1 MIYMKFEDLSF
12 EEAPKIYTEPP
23 GPKSKK
29 FLQLQREFEGSAV
42 SYPRHISVT
51 IDEGRGATIKDVD
64 GNVYIDFFGGAGVLT
79 VGHCNPFV
87 IEAVREQQKKITHT
101 LDFPTEIRL
110 KLIEKLRKVMP
121 GNLKENIKVQFG
133 GPTGSDAIEM
143 AIKLAKYY
151 TNRHSLIAFEGGYH
165 GMTSG
170 ACTLNSGKFWKE
182 KYIPMIPEVHF
193 VPYAYCY
200 RCPFNRTKDSCNFEC
215 VSFYEHILE
224 DPHSGVV
231 QPAAA
236 IIEPIQ
242 GEGGSIIPPDK
253 YIKRIEEISKK
264 YDVPI
269 VFDEIQAGFCR
280 TGKFFSFQHSGAT
293 PDIITMSKALGGGF
307 PLSAIVYRDELDV
320 WGEGAHIGTFRGNVA
335 AMAAGAASIDFM
347 IENNLAKYAEK
358 LGGSMLI
365 ELEKIKKN
373 SDIVGDVRGKG
384 MMFGI
389 EVVETKETKNAS
401 NELAD
406 EIRKKSFERGVL
418 VEIGGHY
425 SNVVRLLPPLVI
437 TKKLARKGI
446 RIIGEVI
453 EKVENDID

>member
-1 MIYMKFEDLSF
+1 MKFENLSF
-12 EEAPKIYTEPP
+12 EEAPKILGKLP
-23 GPKSKK
+23 GTGSKK
-29 FLQLQREFEGSAV
+29 LLQLQRETEGSAV
-42 SYPRHISVT
+42 SYPRNIPVVM
-51 IDEGRGATIKDVD
+51 DEGRGATIKDID
-64 GNVYIDFFGGAGVLT
+64 GNIYIDFFGGAGVLT

-87 IEAVREQQKKITHT
+87 MEAVRKQQKKITHT

-110 KLIEKLRKVMP
+110 ELIEKLRKVMP
-121 GNLKENIKVQFG
+121 GNLKENVKIQFG
-133 GPTGSDAIEM
+133 GPTGSDAVEM

-151 TNRHSLIAFEGGYH
+151 TDRHSLIAFEGGYH
-165 GMTSG
+165 GMTAG

-200 RCPFNRTKDSCNFEC
+200 RCPFNRSRESCNFEC
-215 VSFYEHILE
+215 ASFYEHILE

-253 YIKRIEEISKK
+253 YIKRIEEISRK
-264 YDVPI
+264 YNVPI

-293 PDIITMSKALGGGF
+293 PDIVTMSKALGGGF
-307 PLSAIVYRDELDV
+307 PLSAIAYKNELDV
-320 WGEGAHIGTFRGNVA
+320 WEKAAHIGTFRGNVS

-347 IENNLAKYAEK
+347 IENNLANYAEK
-358 LGGSMLI
+358 LGGYILN

-373 SDIVGDVRGKG
+373 SDIVGDVRGRG
-384 MMFGI
+384 LMLG
-389 EVVETKETKNAS
+389 VEIVENKETKKPS
-401 NELAD
+401 SKLAN
-406 EIRKKSFERGVL
+406 EIRKESFKRGVL
-418 VEIGGHY
+418 IEVGGHY
-425 SNVVRLLPPLVI
+425 DNVVRFLPPLVI
-437 TKKLARKGI
+437 TKELARKGI
-446 RIIGEVI
+446 ELI
-453 EKVENDID
+453 EGAIERVEDSL